1 MLAVNDPQNPLEPLP
16 ICVRSWAL
24 YPAYLDRIEALSG
37 TPLDIIAMYPA
48 RPRDRAPD
56 SPIHARR
63 IPRCIAGCFP
73 PSTILNLVL
82 QSTHCA
88 FPPTDSPANS
98 AWNLYPAFLAKLEI
112 GIGGR
117 YWPLVVVLLSVEVQ
131 VVETVSRAKT
141 LL

>member
-1 MLAVNDPQNPLEPLP
+1 MLAVNDPQNPLELLP

-24 YPAYLDRIEALSG
+24 Y
-37 TPLDIIAMYPA
+37 
-48 RPRDRAPD
+48 
-56 SPIHARR
+56 
-63 IPRCIAGCFP
+63 
-73 PSTILNLVL
+73 LVP

-98 AWNLYPAFLAKLEI
+98 AWNLYPTFLAKLEI

-131 VVETVSRAKT
+131 VIETVSLAKLFYDAQAWIGVNRFSEFLIFDRCEIRPGITT
-141 LL
+141 LTKSWPSGFLPSDAVFLL